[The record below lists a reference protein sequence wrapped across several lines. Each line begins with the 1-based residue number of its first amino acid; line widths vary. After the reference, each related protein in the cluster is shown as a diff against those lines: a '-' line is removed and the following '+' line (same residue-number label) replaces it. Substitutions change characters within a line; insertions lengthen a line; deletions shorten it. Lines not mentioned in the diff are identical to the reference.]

1 MIFYLSYTILSIT
14 HVLKVNLSL
23 KTSKNEIREYDLNKQ
38 ALRIDIK
45 APAQDN
51 KANREIIKFFKKLT
65 KKKVTIAKGLKTKE
79 KLLKIE

>member
-1 MIFYLSYTILSIT
+1 MKFTNYIKNNILKIRVKASA
-14 HVLKVNLSL
+14 K
-23 KTSKNEIREYDLNKQ
+23 KNEIREYDPSKQ

-51 KANREIIKFFKKLT
+51 KANREIITFFKKLT
-65 KKKVTIAKGLKTKE
+65 KKKVTIAKGLKSKE